1 MVSPLAA
8 ILMQAKAAAEL
19 GEELRPQITQQ
30 PREDIT
36 TYLACWNMLNTSL
49 FSLF

>member
-1 MVSPLAA
+1 MINPLAV
-8 ILMQAKAAAEL
+8 IVLQAKAAEVL
-19 GEELRPQITQQ
+19 GNKSQPQTTQQ

-36 TYLACWNMLNTSL
+36 IQLACWNMLNTAL